1 MRKVV
6 IFISGLIVGAG
17 IIILINN
24 RDGVKLNNTFENKE
38 EVIEESKVQKNFTV
52 LQNNDQLVTTLMNPY
67 LELNTLWA
75 GDYFGYFYLNEKNE
89 IKDIKDDVK
98 LYIAIHTFKD
108 IFKNYQSGQ
117 MIVLDANQ
125 VDNKMKELF
134 GNIKYVHTS
143 LSSDGCSYAN
153 FKYNSTNN
161 TYSQEGLSCG
171 GTILPYY
178 DLEVLKAIKYND
190 RIEIE
195 VVVGYFEI
203 TELGVNNKVTIYD
216 NHKDKH
222 ILAQNITQ
230 NESNL
235 IDNQDKLNHYI
246 YTFKKDNNNY
256 YLEKVNRVGSI

>member
-1 MRKVV
+1 MKKIV
-6 IFISGLIVGAG
+6 IFISGLIIGAG

-24 RDGVKLNNTFENKE
+24 RDNVKLNNVSENNK
-38 EVIEESKVQKNFTV
+38 EVIEESKKEENLTV

-75 GDYFGYFYLNEKNE
+75 GDYFGYFYLNEKTE
-89 IKDIKDDVK
+89 IKDLKDDVK
-98 LYIAIHTFKD
+98 LYIAINTFKD
-108 IFKNYQSGQ
+108 TFKNYQAGQ

-125 VDNKMKELF
+125 VDKKMKELF
-134 GNIKYVHTS
+134 GNIKYEHTS
-143 LSSDGCSYAN
+143 LSSEGCSYAN

-178 DLEVLKAIKYND
+178 DLEVLKATKYND

-203 TELGVNNKVTIYD
+203 TELGINNKVTIYD
-216 NHKDKH
+216 NHKDKNV
-222 ILAQNITQ
+222 LAQNVTQ

-235 IDNQDKLNHYI
+235 IDNQNKLNHYI